1 MSTAT
6 YATGALVRARG
17 REWVVLPDSEPDF
30 LLLRPLGGTDDEVT
44 GIFLPI
50 ERVEPAVFAR
60 PDPSS
65 PGDHRSCRLLREAAR
80 LGFRATTGPFRSFA
94 SLAVEPRPYQLVPL
108 LMALKLD
115 PVRLLIAD
123 DVGIGKTVEALLI
136 ARELLERGDAH
147 GLTVLCP
154 PHLAEQWQEEMQ
166 TKFHLEAE
174 LVLPSTVGRL
184 ERQCAQNQPLFDRFP
199 YTVVS
204 TDYIKSD
211 RRREDF
217 LRECPD
223 LVIVDEAHTCASA
236 GQGGGRSRHQRH
248 HLLRGLAARGDRH
261 LLLVTATP
269 HSGNEDAFRSLL
281 SLLHEDFAQLPEDLT
296 GNEALR
302 RQVAAHL
309 VQRRRGD
316 LASYLDSVTPFPQR
330 EEKDE
335 TYQLGPEARQLLEDV
350 LAYAREIVSDSTGGT
365 PHQRVRWW
373 SALALLRT
381 LSSSPAAA
389 AATLRTRAATLQE
402 TREETDELGQRSV
415 LDQTEDDSFES
426 LDVTPGGDISELSAE
441 DKKHHDRLQELAKR
455 AEKLKGKSDAKLER
469 MVKLVQQLLQD
480 GFRPILFCRFIA
492 TAEYLAEELR
502 ARLKGAEVQAVTGLL
517 PPAEREDRVAALA
530 THDRPVL
537 VCTDCLSEGINLQH
551 WFDAV
556 IHYDLS
562 WNPTRHEQREGRV
575 DRYGQGKPRVR
586 VLTYFGSDNPVDGIV
601 LEVLLKKH
609 KTIRSSLGISVPV
622 PTDTSRVVEALMQG
636 LLLRSR
642 PGLPLGEQLTFD
654 FVAEEKSLL
663 HSEWDAVTAREKRS
677 RSLFAQAAIKVDE
690 VMRELQDVRSAQGS
704 APDVSRFVREAIE
717 LNRGAVRAER
727 EDTYLL
733 DLLDAPSG
741 LRDALGTE
749 ETRLRVRFD
758 PPPGDALLLTRTHPM
773 VEGLA
778 SFVLDSSLDALG
790 EGRARRTGA
799 VRTRAVS
806 TRTTLL
812 LVRLRFDVVTRR
824 RQVPDPHRLLAE
836 ELALL
841 AFEGSSAR
849 ARWLSAEQAEALLEA
864 GPEANVEPGE
874 AAELLRRQM
883 ENLDAI
889 LPHLEEFSRER
900 GRELLEA
907 HRRVRDSAGR
917 KGVQYEVEPRLPLD
931 ILGFYLY
938 LPA

>member
-1 MSTAT
+1 MLTTT
-6 YATGALVRARG
+6 YATGSLVKVRG

-30 LLLRPLGGTDDEVT
+30 LRLRPLGGTDDEVA
-44 GIFLPI
+44 GIYLPV
-50 ERVEPAVFAR
+50 EKVEPAVFAW
-60 PDPSS
+60 PDPAR

-123 DVGIGKTVEALLI
+123 DVGIGKTVEALLV
-136 ARELLERGDAH
+136 ARELLERGDAQ
-147 GLTVLCP
+147 GLAVLCP

-166 TKFHLEAE
+166 AKFHLEAE
-174 LVLPSTVGRL
+174 LVLPGTVGRL

-199 YTVVS
+199 ITVVS

-236 GQGGGRSRHQRH
+236 GQAGGRSRHQRH
-248 HLLRGLAARGDRH
+248 LLLRGLAAKPERH
-261 LLLVTATP
+261 MLLVTATP

-281 SLLHEDFAQLPEDLT
+281 SLLHEDFATLPEDLT
-296 GNEALR
+296 GNETLR

-316 LASYLDSVTPFPQR
+316 LASYLDSVTPFPER

-335 TYQLGPEARQLLEDV
+335 TYKLGTEGRKLLDDV
-350 LAYAREIVSDSTGGT
+350 LAYAREIVRDQTGGA

-381 LSSSPAAA
+381 LASSPAAA
-389 AATLRTRAATLQE
+389 AATLKTRAATLQE
-402 TREETDELGQRSV
+402 TSEETDELGQRSV
-415 LDQTEDDSFES
+415 LDQTEDEPTDG
-426 LDVTPGGDISELSAE
+426 LDANPGADISELSAE
-441 DKKHHDRLQELAKR
+441 DRKHYDHLQELAGR
-455 AEKLKGKSDAKLER
+455 AEGLKGKADAKLEK
-469 MVKLVQQLLQD
+469 MVKLVQQMLAD
-480 GFRPILFCRFIA
+480 GSRPILFCRFIA
-492 TAEYLAEELR
+492 TAEYVAEELR
-502 ARLKGAEVQAVTGLL
+502 SRLKGAEVQAVTGLL
-517 PPAEREDRVAALA
+517 PPAEREARVEALA
-530 THDRPVL
+530 AHAKPVL

-609 KTIRSSLGISVPV
+609 KAIRSSLGISVPV
-622 PTDTSRVVEALMQG
+622 PTDTSRVVEALMEG
-636 LLLRSR
+636 LLLR
-642 PGLPLGEQLTFD
+642 GQATAGEQLTFD

-663 HSEWDAVTAREKRS
+663 HNEWDTVTQRERRS
-677 RSLFAQAAIKVDE
+677 RSLFAQASIKVEE
-690 VMRELQDVRSAQGS
+690 VVRELEEVRAAQGT
-704 APDVSRFVREAIE
+704 APDVSRFVREAVE
-717 LNRGAVRAER
+717 LSQGAVKPLS
-727 EDTYLL
+727 DGSFML
-733 DLLDAPSG
+733 DLLDAPTAV
-741 LRDALGTE
+741 RDAMGAE
-749 ETRLRVRFD
+749 ESQLEVRFE
-758 PPPGDALLLTRTHPM
+758 PPPGEAALLTRTHPL

-778 SFVLDSSLDALG
+778 SYLLDSSLDPLG
-790 EGRARRTGA
+790 EGRARRTGV

-824 RQVPDPHRLLAE
+824 RHETEPHRLLAE

-841 AFEGSSAR
+841 AFEGAPSR
-849 ARWLSAEQAEALLEA
+849 AQWLAEERAEALLAA
-864 GPEANVEPGE
+864 GPDANVDPGE
-874 AAELLRRQM
+874 AVELLRRQL
-883 ENLDAI
+883 ESLDAVQ
-889 LPHLEEFSRER
+889 PHLEELSRTR
-900 GRELLEA
+900 SRALLEA
-907 HRRVRDSAGR
+907 HRRVRDAAGR
-917 KGVQYEVEPRLPLD
+917 KGVQYDVEPRLPLD
-931 ILGFYLY
+931 ILGLYLY